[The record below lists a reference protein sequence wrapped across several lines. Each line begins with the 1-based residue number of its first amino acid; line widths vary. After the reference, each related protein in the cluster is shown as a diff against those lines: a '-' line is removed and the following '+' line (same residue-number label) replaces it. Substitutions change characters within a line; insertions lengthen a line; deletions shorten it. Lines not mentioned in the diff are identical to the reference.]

1 MKSVFVVA
9 AMVLGLFT
17 QMARAELTIEIT
29 EGIDKPTAIA
39 VVPFS
44 WAGGFG
50 LEAEPAAVI
59 GNDLARSGLFAVMN
73 PANMLSTPSSSQNV
87 SYRDWRLGGQ
97 EYVLVGQARPRGTDA
112 VEIDYELLDV
122 YGESV
127 IYSGKVASSRQGIRD
142 AAHSIADIVYEQ
154 LTGLRGAFRTRLL
167 YVSVNKQVDGSRQY
181 NLFYSDSDGERA
193 TSILSSKEP
202 ILSPSWSKDARRIAY
217 VSFENERPQIF
228 IHDLA
233 TGQRQRLASFPGLNG
248 APAWSPDG
256 TKLALVL
263 SKDGNPEI
271 YIFDMVARS
280 LTRMTH
286 HYGIDTEP
294 AWAADGQSIIFT
306 SDRGG
311 QPQIYR
317 LSFQSRQIERLTY
330 EGNYNARASL
340 TDDGRFLAMVHR
352 GDDNEFRIAV
362 QDLKT
367 GRLDILTRTML
378 DESPTIS
385 PNGSMILY
393 ATQVGERGVL
403 AGVTLDGGIKF
414 LLPSTSGDVREP
426 AWSPYLQ

>member
-1 MKSVFVVA
+1 MKSVLVVA

-97 EYVLVGQARPRGTDA
+97 EYVLVGQARPRGADA

-317 LSFQSRQIERLTY
+317 LSFQSRQIERLTF

-352 GDDNEFRIAV
+352 GADNEFRIAV